1 MGSCYRYVL
10 LYSMIILL
18 PDDIFVV
25 CRAGYMDTTL
35 LGVFAAAV
43 FQFRS
48 EALLQVLIFKFLIV

>member
-1 MGSCYRYVL
+1 
-10 LYSMIILL
+10 MIILL